1 MQGKK
6 YVTTDQW
13 FDGFRTVPVG
23 EEVTLPDHVAPRL
36 VEGGYVKP
44 VETVTDGTEATDE
57 KPAAEK
63 PAAAP
68 QNRVVSTQGTA
79 GPPKGKK

>member
-44 VETVTDGTEATDE
+44 VETVSDGTEATDE
-57 KPAAEK
+57 KP
-63 PAAAP
+63 AAP